1 MDKQLTRS
9 AFSLP
14 RSFKTQRSAA
24 LLPSCYSGATQLV
37 SGAPPL
43 SCLLS
48 ALRFSANCL
57 FAFPSPLSL
66 ARDACYTA
74 PRSLL
79 SVFAA
84 ISRTPLVASAS
95 CDTCEVQASHSLRLI
110 KSEPCGSLRPFPVA
124 DTGVSLLV
132 GHPYRASPY
141 PSFDTSVHSLS
152 PGTLPRALSR
162 AISAPQ
168 LRAGCCRKAL
178 QLTYFTG

>member
-1 MDKQLTRS
+1 MDRQLTRS

-66 ARDACYTA
+66 ARDACYTS

-95 CDTCEVQASHSLRLI
+95 CDTCEVQASLSLRLI
-110 KSEPCGSLRPFPVA
+110 NSEPCGSLRPSQHL
-124 DTGVSLLV
+124 GR
-132 GHPYRASPY
+132 HPGP
-141 PSFDTSVHSLS
+141 FHGLS
-152 PGTLPRALSR
+152 
-162 AISAPQ
+162 Q
-168 LRAGCCRKAL
+168 LRSYGRAVVAKH
-178 QLTYFTG
+178 YN